1 MDTLIT
7 VAQIA
12 TAVVAGAVVALHV
25 IAPITKTQRDDEA
38 LTWLQWL
45 ETQLRKVIP
54 LPSPPV
60 QRIEAEKLEAKLD
73 I

>member
-25 IAPITKTQRDDEA
+25 IAPITKTQRDDDA

-60 QRIEAEKLEAKLD
+60 QRIEAEKLDEKLD
-73 I
+73 A